1 VTTAAARPPA
11 PPAAPPLA
19 ALLRPPPL
27 DASWPSH
34 GIGPVLIVFDALPSP
49 EQYEPGAWVG
59 LLADPPAP
67 AGWRRFLGPRRSV
80 HRAVRCAALLAR
92 GYEEV
97 GAGVDAEGHDV
108 AWGRVPG
115 PRTG

>member
-1 VTTAAARPPA
+1 VTTTEHPPSPPA
-11 PPAAPPLA
+11 VPPLA

-27 DASWPSH
+27 DRSWPSD
-34 GIGPVLIVFDALPSP
+34 GLGPALVVFDALPPP

-59 LLADPPAP
+59 LLAEPEPAQ
-67 AGWRRFLGPRRSV
+67 GWGRFLGARRAV

-97 GAGVDAEGHDV
+97 GAGVDGEGRDV

-115 PRTG
+115 GPTP

>member
-1 VTTAAARPPA
+1 VTTAPVRAPSLPA
-11 PPAAPPLA
+11 PPPLA
-19 ALLRPPPL
+19 AVLRPPPL
-27 DASWPSH
+27 DRSWPSH
-34 GIGPVLIVFDALPSP
+34 GLGPALVVFDALPPP

-59 LLADPPAP
+59 LLAEPPPPAS
-67 AGWRRFLGPRRSV
+67 GWRRLLGPRRSV

-97 GAGVDAEGHDV
+97 GAGVDAEGRDV

-115 PRTG
+115 